1 METLRLSDELGKLIS
16 EGIEDGSIRNVD
28 PQIIENAIAGTIDGA
43 PDIAKQ
49 MRIDDIEATSAE
61 YLQLI
66 FNGIANNPT

>member
-1 METLRLSDELGKLIS
+1 M
-16 EGIEDGSIRNVD
+16 D

-49 MRIDDIEATSAE
+49 MRIDDIEATSAD